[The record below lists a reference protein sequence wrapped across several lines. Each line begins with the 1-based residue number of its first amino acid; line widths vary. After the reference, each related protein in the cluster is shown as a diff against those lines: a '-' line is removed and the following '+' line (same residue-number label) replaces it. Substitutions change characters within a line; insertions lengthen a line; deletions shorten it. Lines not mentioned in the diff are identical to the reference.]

1 MEDQVPYGNQQET
14 PEILVVA
21 RMIKTKIEEL
31 EIERSYI
38 RAMAEDKAKSISD
51 HDRSVALAVVKM
63 RNGVSLSLDGEP
75 IEKMPAN
82 LIPYVAKGLCWE
94 TCYKMELA
102 ENIYRGHL
110 SNIEAIKAELNGLQ
124 SINKNLTEV

>member
-1 MEDQVPYGNQQET
+1 MEDQAVYQTENQ
-14 PEILVVA
+14 PEVLVVA
-21 RMIKTKIEEL
+21 KMIKEKISEL

-38 RAMAEDKAKSISD
+38 RAMSEDKAKAISN
-51 HDRSVALAVVKM
+51 HDRSIAIAVAKM
-63 RNGVSLSLDGEP
+63 RNGVPLSLDGEP

-94 TCYKMELA
+94 TCYQMELA
-102 ENIYRGHL
+102 ENVYRGHL

-124 SINKNLTEV
+124 SINRNLSEV